1 MVRSLAVLE
10 AMTNAP
16 KELSQELDQPFSDR
30 VLNPLLERLTGL
42 GRRLSGADSAQRIR
56 HKLDLAGNPPGWTV
70 DRVAAWKVLGAII
83 GLAVGGGAAM
93 LLANSLTTRIVFVLV
108 GVAIGFFGPSL
119 FLYQKAYDRSARLLK
134 ELPDAID
141 LLTISVE
148 SGLGFDAAV
157 QQVARNTEGPL
168 ADEFSRVLREM
179 QIGQGRGDALRAMA
193 DRTNL
198 PDLRSF
204 VSAMVQADSF
214 GIPIAQV
221 LRVQSQEM
229 RVKRRQRAEE
239 KAQQVPVKI
248 TVPLIFFILPCLFIA
263 VMGPAALSIID
274 NLSQVD
280 VPESLR
286 RASIGARAFA
296 AVGLAVPLALNP
308 QREGLIALGILVVAW
323 AFACLDPVPTH
334 GPADRP
340 GGGGRRHL
348 LRLRPAGRSRW
359 SWRPWS
365 SCPSSPGLGAA
376 CGACPRRCPPS
387 W

>member
-1 MVRSLAVLE
+1 M
-10 AMTNAP
+10 
-16 KELSQELDQPFSDR
+16 
-30 VLNPLLERLTGL
+30 
-42 GRRLSGADSAQRIR
+42 
-56 HKLDLAGNPPGWTV
+56 
-70 DRVAAWKVLGAII
+70 
-83 GLAVGGGAAM
+83 
-93 LLANSLTTRIVFVLV
+93 
-108 GVAIGFFGPSL
+108 
-119 FLYQKAYDRSARLLK
+119 
-134 ELPDAID
+134 
-141 LLTISVE
+141 
-148 SGLGFDAAV
+148 

-248 TVPLIFFILPCLFIA
+248 TIPLIFFILPCLFIA

-274 NLSQVD
+274 NLSALA

-296 AVGLAVPLALNP
+296 AVALAVPLALNP
-308 QREGLIALGILVVAW
+308 ERDGLIALAILVVAW
-323 AFACLDPVPTH
+323 AFACLDPLPTTVLRTVLEAAVVGTCCAFALQDAPLVLAALVVVPFVAGLGTRPVGRLR
-334 GPADRP
+334 GPVDRAGDRRRVLP
-340 GGGGRRHL
+340 GRR
-348 LRLRPAGRSRW
+348 SR
-359 SWRPWS
+359 
-365 SCPSSPGLGAA
+365 
-376 CGACPRRCPPS
+376 
-387 W
+387 